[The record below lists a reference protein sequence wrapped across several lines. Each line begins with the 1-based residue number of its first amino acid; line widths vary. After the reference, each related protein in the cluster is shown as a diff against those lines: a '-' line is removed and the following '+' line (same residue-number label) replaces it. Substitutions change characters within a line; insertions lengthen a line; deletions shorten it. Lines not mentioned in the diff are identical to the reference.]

1 MLKIIR
7 IEELYLENMDSVKI
21 FNLYVNFQPVL
32 LKVAGEWSISPNYYA
47 LICNSLSLESSPE
60 IKRQNLDNSLSV
72 QKNQILYHLI
82 IILQN
87 KIKSI
92 AEFVHI

>member
-47 LICNSLSLESSPE
+47 LICNS
-60 IKRQNLDNSLSV
+60 
-72 QKNQILYHLI
+72 
-82 IILQN
+82 
-87 KIKSI
+87 
-92 AEFVHI
+92 